1 MKTKLGKRRTA
12 ALLAALAI
20 AGSLHA
26 PLHAQE
32 TSAAADEVRAEIVR
46 TGHEAAPAL
55 ALERSAAAALE
66 RASDALQAELT
77 IDLELRLGMHAAAIV
92 ADNELDY

>member
-1 MKTKLGKRRTA
+1 MKTNPRKRLTG
-12 ALLAALAI
+12 ALLAALATI
-20 AGSLHA
+20 GSLHA

-32 TSAAADEVRAEIVR
+32 ASATGNEVRAEIVR

-55 ALERSAAAALE
+55 ALERSAAAAFE
-66 RASDALQAELT
+66 RASEALQAELN
-77 IDLELRLGMHAAAIV
+77 IDLELRLGSHAAQAV

>member
-1 MKTKLGKRRTA
+1 MKTNHGKRLTG
-12 ALLAALAI
+12 ALLAALAAI
-20 AGSLHA
+20 GSLHA

-32 TSAAADEVRAEIVR
+32 TSAATDDVRAEIVR

-55 ALERSAAAALE
+55 ALERSAAAAFE

-77 IDLELRLGMHAAAIV
+77 IDLELRLGTHAAPVV